1 MTPVSYIFKNL
12 GNDDKHL
19 NNQYEIYKLLESDLN
34 FRLGSTKA
42 DNIMTNSDKEN
53 YVKNSSLL

>member
-1 MTPVSYIFKNL
+1 MTPVLYIFKNL

-42 DNIMTNSDKEN
+42 DNIMTNSHKEN
-53 YVKNSSLL
+53 HVKNSSLL